1 MELGKLSIPFFFQDP
16 PLVAAKL
23 HFCQHLVE
31 KGETQILF
39 QKLELIS
46 SEIEKMGVD
55 REDGRTPTM
64 LKPLSCSRN
73 VLNRAHGS
81 ASWSQGTIL
90 LSLILC
96 YLILFYYCCVLD

>member
-1 MELGKLSIPFFFQDP
+1 
-16 PLVAAKL
+16 
-23 HFCQHLVE
+23 
-31 KGETQILF
+31 
-39 QKLELIS
+39 
-46 SEIEKMGVD
+46 MGVD

-90 LSLILC
+90 LFLIFVLFNR
-96 YLILFYYCCVLD
+96 FYYCCVLD